1 MDGWMPLGLWARAA
15 PVPIAIVLLQT
26 CCLPL
31 MVARARN
38 LSSTQQK
45 PPIPSAKSQLP
56 LPPRPLDPKYL
67 YGPTPEIPET
77 PSLFFFPPLPLA
89 SSSSRLHPPLPP
101 NRGAG
106 ESVGALRRAHAAVSC
121 LGRIW
126 VFGLVVTLR
135 CAAFFFFLLRRFL
148 RGREGESTPV
158 GC

>member
-1 MDGWMPLGLWARAA
+1 MDASGALGSGGASANCHRAA
-15 PVPIAIVLLQT
+15 LPAV
-26 CCLPL
+26 LPL